1 MSSRPEIEF
10 FLQLQTMSGKDTGT
24 KTMELLF
31 SFPKLFSSTKSPL
44 KLKLSDLKTQEI
56 KNCLTASM
64 SGVESNKCF
73 AKKMRLKK
81 VREVRDGR
89 GRKLGL

>member
-10 FLQLQTMSGKDTGT
+10 FLQLQIMSGKDTET

-44 KLKLSDLKTQEI
+44 KLKIPDLKTQEI

-73 AKKMRLKK
+73 AKK
-81 VREVRDGR
+81 
-89 GRKLGL
+89 